1 MTAAAL
7 WARLGAE
14 GLVEGGMPE
23 PVRPASPWYVRAML
37 GIAGWIGALFLLG
50 FLGAAFSLLVDDS
63 GVALFV
69 GAALCGG
76 AFALFRTFDGNDFA
90 EQFGLAVSLAG
101 QMLMITGL
109 GGLLGVQEGVPFYL
123 AAALLQVALALLVPN
138 FLHRLLATCG
148 AAIAVALA
156 INEAALHGLSAP
168 ILCAGLAMVWLDP
181 KVWAGG
187 GRLWRPVGYGLVLA
201 LLLVETFRL
210 FGVGT
215 LFGAA
220 SAPSRWIAIQ
230 GPLIGRALSAAVLLW
245 VAAVLLRR
253 EGVAP
258 ASPIGLAAGAAA
270 LVLGLVSLAA
280 PGLASALLI
289 LLLGFAIGNRIL
301 LALGI
306 LSLLGFVT
314 HFYYSLHATLLEK
327 SGILAVTGLCLLA
340 IRFALG
346 RLSPSSGTVDPGHA

>member
-1 MTAAAL
+1 VTAAAL

-14 GLVEGGMPE
+14 GLVEGEMPE
-23 PVRPASPWYVRAML
+23 PRRPASPWYVRAML

-50 FLGAAFSLLVDDS
+50 FVGAAFSLLVDNS
-63 GVALFV
+63 
-69 GAALCGG
+69 GAALILGAAVCGG
-76 AFALFRTFDGNDFA
+76 AFALFRLFDGNDLA

-101 QMLMITGL
+101 QMLMISGL
-109 GGLLGVQEGVPFYL
+109 SGVLGVQEGVPLYL
-123 AAALLQVALALLVPN
+123 AVALIEGALALLVPN

-156 INEAALHGLSAP
+156 INAAALHGLSAP
-168 ILCAGLAMVWLDP
+168 ILCLGLALVWLDP
-181 KVWAGG
+181 RLWAGG
-187 GRLWRPVGYGLVLA
+187 GRLWRPIGYGLVLA

-210 FGVGT
+210 LGPEM
-215 LFGAA
+215 LFGEAEPA
-220 SAPSRWIAIQ
+220 SRWIAIH
-230 GPLIGRALSAAVLLW
+230 GPLIGRALAAAVLLW
-245 VAAVLLRR
+245 AALALAGR

-258 ASPIGLAAGAAA
+258 ASPIGLTAAAAA
-270 LVLGLVSLAA
+270 LVLGLASLAA

-301 LALGI
+301 VALGI

-327 SGILAVTGLCLLA
+327 SGILAATGLALLVA
-340 IRFALG
+340 WFVLG
-346 RLSPSSGTVDPGHA
+346 RIAPPSGTAEPVDA